1 MTLIFIDFKRVFE
14 SIHRGKTLNI
24 LRTHDILEQIHK
36 KLNYYTKA
44 QKRRFYQRRNKQNS
58 LKYLL
63 AGVLQG
69 DTLAP

>member
-24 LRTHDILEQIHK
+24 LRTHGILEQIHK